1 MATDTTTRA
10 TIERSAETRMAD
22 DVDSILAEL
31 KRHRDDLNR
40 QIRDLEDSRPNTAE
54 LLEKLRNWR
63 ERRKERI
70 SR

>member
-1 MATDTTTRA
+1 MATDTTTGA

>member
-1 MATDTTTRA
+1 
-10 TIERSAETRMAD
+10 MAD

-40 QIRDLEDSRPNTAE
+40 QIRDLEDSRPNTVE

-63 ERRKERI
+63 ERAKDPRRDEDR
-70 SR
+70 SG